1 MIAVDRSTESTRIS
15 SEHVATLIKIDLERV
30 FPETDFR
37 ITEDPNEVRVTYVDG
52 IPEREVLSVIGKY
65 EFGSYDDMSVPKTMN
80 LWVRRSVTP
89 EVRLAA
95 GRLVCNKLQV
105 SESYA
110 DVMHSDLYV
119 VNAGKTMGK
128 LVDMQ
133 LDNMWL

>member
-1 MIAVDRSTESTRIS
+1 MIAVDRSTASTSIS
-15 SEHVATLIKIDLERV
+15 SEHVATRIRDDLERV
-30 FPETDFR
+30 YPEIDFR
-37 ITEDPNEVRVTYVDG
+37 VTEDPNEVQVTYVDG

-65 EFGSYDDMSVPKTMN
+65 EFGCCDDMSAPKVMN
-80 LWVRRSVTP
+80 LWVHRSVTP
-89 EVRLAA
+89 ESRIAA

-119 VNAGKTMGK
+119 VDAGKTMGK

-133 LDNMWL
+133 LGNMWL